1 MVQTTTAVMEVMVLH
16 LLSQV
21 HLSHGLVVVAV
32 ALTPEL

>member
-1 MVQTTTAVMEVMVLH
+1 MAQTTTAVMEARERH